1 MSERL
6 EDIIA
11 FRKKKLDHI
20 LSQGLEAY
28 PSSTN
33 RTHELNVVKEQ
44 FDTLLD
50 QSLVVVGRI
59 RSLRL
64 MGQLAFAHLDD
75 GTGRLQIFLQNT
87 EVGEEAFQFFV
98 DNFDIGDFIE
108 ATGTLFVTKSGEQ
121 TLKVSTLR
129 MLAKALRPLP
139 TEHFG
144 IADEETKLRKRYLD
158 ILLDPKT
165 KDLFIKKA
173 KFWDA
178 TRDFLKQHGFLE
190 MYMPVLESVPGGAEA
205 EPFITHHNALDKDFY
220 LRISL
225 ELPLKK
231 MLVAGYPKVFEIGRI
246 FRNEGVSREH
256 LQDYT
261 QMEWYWAYGD
271 FAGMMKLV
279 QDMYQYIIMQTF
291 GTLQLQ
297 YQGNTIDWSG
307 DWPKL
312 DYFEVFKKYTG
323 LDLNVATEQE
333 LRAYAEEAEIDC
345 EPSAGKG
352 RIIDLIFK
360 KKIRILPEVSL
371 QPHFLI
377 NQPIEIEPLAKK
389 DPKNPK
395 VVQRMQILA
404 CGSEMG
410 KGFGELNDPIDQAE
424 RFAEQMKLREQG
436 DTEAQM
442 LDTDYLEAMEYG
454 MPPAAGF
461 GFSERT
467 FAIFNDCS
475 VRETVVFPPMKNE
488 NN

>member
-11 FRKKKLDHI
+11 FRKKKLENL
-20 LSQGLEAY
+20 LSHNINPY
-28 PSSTN
+28 PSSTA
-33 RTHELNVVKEQ
+33 RTHQISEVLEQ
-44 FDTLLD
+44 FDQLGDNT
-50 QSLVVVGRI
+50 VTIVGRI

-64 MGQLAFAHLDD
+64 MGQLAFAHIDD
-75 GTGRLQIFLQNT
+75 GEARMQILLQKT
-87 EVGEEAFQFFV
+87 EVGEEMFDFFA
-98 DNFDIGDFIE
+98 DNFDVGDFVE
-108 ATGTLFVTKSGEQ
+108 ANGILFTTKSGEKTVQ
-121 TLKVSTLR
+121 ASAVR

-144 IADEETKLRKRYLD
+144 IADEEIKLRQRYLD
-158 ILLDPKT
+158 ILLNSTT
-165 KDLFIKKA
+165 KDLFVKKA
-173 KFWDA
+173 AFWDA
-178 TRDFLKQHGFLE
+178 TRDFLKQHHFIE
-190 MYMPVLESVPGGAEA
+190 MYMPVLESIPGGAEA

-246 FRNEGVSREH
+246 FRNEGIDREH

-261 QMEWYWAYGD
+261 QLEWYWAYAD
-271 FAGMMKLV
+271 FAMMMKFV
-279 QDMYQYIIMQTF
+279 QDMYQYIIMKTF
-291 GTLQLQ
+291 GTLQLS

-312 DYFEVFKKYTG
+312 DYFELFKEHTD
-323 LDLNVATEQE
+323 LDLNTATEDD
-333 LRAYAEEAEIDC
+333 LRDYAKKQHIDF
-345 EPSAGKG
+345 EKTAGKG
-352 RIIDLIFK
+352 RLMDLIFK
-360 KKIRILPEVSL
+360 KKIRGLPEVSM

-389 DPKNPK
+389 DETNPR

-410 KGFGELNDPIDQAE
+410 KGFGELNDPLDQAE
-424 RFAEQMKLREQG
+424 RFADQMKLREKG
-436 DTEAQM
+436 DSEAQM

-461 GFSERT
+461 GFSERN

-475 VRETVVFPPMKNE
+475 VRETVVFPPMKDA
-488 NN
+488 